1 MTLSLNARL
10 LLIGVAP
17 SLLAPNSPELTIS
30 KLSKTNNNSYKNI
43 VFMKEHFKR
52 TMIGVMSSLLFF
64 PTLTIAR
71 DSKYPKSEQE
81 RKMEEMGSV
90 VGGEGLIFRPGR
102 IKNESTKT
110 EIGNINKYLWQASIE
125 TLNFVPLASSDSIGG
140 VIITEWYSPKG
151 KADFR
156 FKINIFIKDNVISPD
171 AIQVRIF
178 EQTLKNGQWLDSH
191 TTSELANNIEDKIL
205 RKAREIYIS
214 AGKK

>member
-1 MTLSLNARL
+1 
-10 LLIGVAP
+10 
-17 SLLAPNSPELTIS
+17 
-30 KLSKTNNNSYKNI
+30 
-43 VFMKEHFKR
+43 MKEHFKR
-52 TMIGVMSSLLFF
+52 TIIGIMSSLLFF
-64 PTLTIAR
+64 PISVIAR
-71 DSKYPKSEQE
+71 DSNYPESEQE
-81 RKMEEMGSV
+81 RQMEEMGSI

-125 TLNFVPLASSDSIGG
+125 TLSFVPLASSDSIGG

-178 EQTLKNGQWLDSH
+178 EQTLKNGNWLDNH
-191 TTSELANNIEDKIL
+191 TAPDLVNNIEDKIL
-205 RKAREIYIS
+205 RKARELYIS